1 MPKNIPRLFT
11 VIFAVILLGACSKP
25 IEVTIPFV
33 LTYHDQ
39 TVSCSQFGASSTNA
53 DTNTSNTIKL
63 KDFRLYLHQIE
74 LQNKAGDWSA
84 LTLDSN
90 TPWQNDTTAL
100 LDFEN
105 ADADCQGN
113 PGTNTTLTGTFLSED
128 YQAIRFVVGVPFELN
143 HQNPL
148 IASAPLNESS
158 MHWHW
163 QGGYKF
169 VRAEFSVGGKSRRL
183 HVGSLQCKGEI
194 NAITHCEKPNR
205 VQVELAN
212 YNNINNINNNSPVVI
227 ALDELI
233 DFNLADNKSS
243 LTCMGGS
250 DNPWCINSL
259 DWIGL
264 NDNKPQMAFK
274 AGIKANKN

>member
-1 MPKNIPRLFT
+1 MSNAITRWLSPIL
-11 VIFAVILLGACSKP
+11 AVALLSACSKP
-25 IEVTIPFV
+25 TSVTIPFT
-33 LTYHDQ
+33 LSYHGQ
-39 TVSCSQFGASSTNA
+39 PVSCREFGSPSANNSKS
-53 DTNTSNTIKL
+53 IKL

-74 LQNKAGDWSA
+74 LQNKDGDWTP

-90 TPWQNDTTAL
+90 SLWQNDSTAL

-105 ADADCQGN
+105 GDGDCQGN
-113 PGTNTTLTGTFLSED
+113 PGTNTALTGSLPNED
-128 YQAIRFVVGVPFELN
+128 YQAIRFVIGVPFELN

-148 IASAPLNESS
+148 IALAPLNESS

-169 VRAEFSVGGKSRRL
+169 IRAEFSVDGQSRRL

-205 VQVELAN
+205 VQVELTN
-212 YNNINNINNNSPVVI
+212 YSNGPIVI
-227 ALDELI
+227 ALDKLL
-233 DFNLADNKSS
+233 DFSHADDKSN

-250 DNPWCINSL
+250 DKSWCLNGL

-264 NDNKPQMAFK
+264 NDNRPQVAFQ
-274 AGIKANKN
+274 AGIKVNKNQ